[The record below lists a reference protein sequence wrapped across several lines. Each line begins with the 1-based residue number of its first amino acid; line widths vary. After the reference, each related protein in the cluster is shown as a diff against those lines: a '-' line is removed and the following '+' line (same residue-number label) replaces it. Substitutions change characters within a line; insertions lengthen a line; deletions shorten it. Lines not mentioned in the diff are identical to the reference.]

1 MNDDASTFD
10 LPEYI
15 HSRLQPQILIDF
27 PERDEENTRSCAKTC
42 PFADDQIL
50 NYVTDFLQQAHAA
63 DERYTV
69 RDGINIARYAMKL
82 KNLATRRPTK
92 RRRLETSIVLRP
104 SGRKRCVMSGD
115 IDLLVPESGSLVRG
129 RFTYFPVVPGRLE
142 FAIEVRQA
150 ILRQRPPVV
159 AVELPGTLQ
168 QAWLRAVERLP
179 EISVIFYPDDAAGVE
194 DRAVY
199 IPVEPADPFTE
210 AIRTA
215 LEIGAEIVFA
225 DPDIGER
232 PHLPDLYPDPYAV
245 RRIGLDRY
253 VEAYRLHPQP
263 RSPEVARHADGIA
276 WKLQGADPLAR
287 VFVVVSLNLLDP
299 VLDAMEQPQ
308 AQPMARVRR
317 EHVQVVN
324 PHPDRSAEIAVEYP
338 FLQHRYEQYRR
349 PCRSPADRPP
359 RAQFALFRDAEK
371 SYANTGERVAHW
383 QRRMLARYTR
393 NLAMASAQLTA
404 GLFDL
409 TVAARSMVDDNY
421 AWEVWETAGRYPP
434 QKTVTDIQ
442 TVDISGEEVWLDTKK
457 IRCAA
462 ACRAQKRRL
471 RPVGLKPR
479 KKRRRPASGPASSTG
494 SAICSYPPEDL
505 VVEDYGRF
513 LKRRARA
520 SSPRSAP
527 GWSLSP
533 PRSST
538 ASTSGRPFA
547 TGTSGK
553 HLRPRIS
560 EVAGEVGSVV
570 VIFDED
576 RQDTRYPYL
585 TTWLGENQNESDMA
599 FYSTFPFD
607 NLVGPGIGRGEYG
620 GFLMSLPPRR
630 MYDVWR
636 DPDYEFA
643 ETKPERLLLAGLD
656 YSIDRLVVYVAPS
669 RRGRSSAASPRA

>member
-1 MNDDASTFD
+1 
-10 LPEYI
+10 
-15 HSRLQPQILIDF
+15 
-27 PERDEENTRSCAKTC
+27 
-42 PFADDQIL
+42 
-50 NYVTDFLQQAHAA
+50 
-63 DERYTV
+63 
-69 RDGINIARYAMKL
+69 
-82 KNLATRRPTK
+82 
-92 RRRLETSIVLRP
+92 
-104 SGRKRCVMSGD
+104 MSGD

-159 AVELPGTLQ
+159 ALELPGTLQ

-199 IPVEPADPFTE
+199 IPIEPADPFTE

-324 PHPDRSAEIAVEYP
+324 PHPESLPEIAVEYP
-338 FLQHRYEQYRR
+338 FLQHRYEQYRLSMSEHR
-349 PCRSPADRPP
+349 LIDRP
-359 RAQFALFRDAEK
+359 RAQIALFRDAEK
-371 SYANTGERVAHW
+371 SYEANTGERVAHW

-393 NLAMASAQLTA
+393 NLAMASGQLTA

-409 TVAARSMVDDNY
+409 TVAARSLVDDNY

-457 IRCAA
+457 IRL
-462 ACRAQKRRL
+462 RRRLPSQKRRL

-479 KKRRRPASGPASSTG
+479 KKEKAPGEWASQLDG

-513 LKRRARA
+513 LKRKGKSILSQERTRVEPFTT
-520 SSPRSAP
+520 SILDGIDIRETIRN
-527 GWSLSP
+527 WS
-533 PRSST
+533 R
-538 ASTSGRPFA
+538 R
-547 TGTSGK
+547 
-553 HLRPRIS
+553 RIYVR
-560 EVAGEVGSVV
+560 EFQRVAGEVGSVV

-599 FYSTFPFD
+599 FYSTFPFE

-643 ETKPERLLLAGLD
+643 ETKAERLLLAGLD
-656 YSIDRLVVYVAPS
+656 YSIDRLVVYVAARPP
-669 RRGRSSAASPRA
+669 RSIFRSIAARLNRTIVYIPIGQLSPVSVKKIRVVHVLDGYDKRAIAKEYIW